1 MRHSQYTANPLNPPY
16 QGDFEDFAPVE
27 VIGKCILISR
37 VYYKTRETKSSYN
50 GRYGQVDFNSSVK
63 EVKVQTEGGAYQCAI
78 LTSPAPAC
86 GVHLGAGGQPLDLL
100 LESQGHVPHRASS
113 LIGWG
118 CLQASALRYR
128 KQLARFWSRRVFG

>member
-50 GRYGQVDFNSSVK
+50 GRYGQVDFNSSVE
-63 EVKVQTEGGAYQCAI
+63 EVKIQIEGG
-78 LTSPAPAC
+78 LTNALYLPRL
-86 GVHLGAGGQPLDLL
+86 HPLA
-100 LESQGHVPHRASS
+100 EF
-113 LIGWG
+113 I
-118 CLQASALRYR
+118 
-128 KQLARFWSRRVFG
+128 